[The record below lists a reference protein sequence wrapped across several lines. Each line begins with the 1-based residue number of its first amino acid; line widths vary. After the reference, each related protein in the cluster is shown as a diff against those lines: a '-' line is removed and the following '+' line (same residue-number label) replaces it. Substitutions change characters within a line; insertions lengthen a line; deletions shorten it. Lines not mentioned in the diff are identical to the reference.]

1 MKKRLSKWT
10 RMARYMAG
18 EMEPKEEI
26 DFTGRLERNLILQS
40 ELNQMEQSWKHI
52 NENSWHHKEDTA
64 KAWNR
69 LFERLGNDGLL
80 DQQKTGGKSRSLRP
94 ALKFAASI
102 LLILAIGIPAGT
114 ISALKQYSLS

>member
-40 ELNQMEQSWKHI
+40 ELNQMEQSWK
-52 NENSWHHKEDTA
+52 
-64 KAWNR
+64 
-69 LFERLGNDGLL
+69 F
-80 DQQKTGGKSRSLRP
+80 
-94 ALKFAASI
+94 
-102 LLILAIGIPAGT
+102 LAP
-114 ISALKQYSLS
+114 